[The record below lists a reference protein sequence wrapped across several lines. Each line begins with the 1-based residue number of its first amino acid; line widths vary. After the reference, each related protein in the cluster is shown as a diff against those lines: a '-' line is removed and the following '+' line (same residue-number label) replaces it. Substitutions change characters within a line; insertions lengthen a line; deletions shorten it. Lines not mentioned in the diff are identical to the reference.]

1 MDQDLG
7 LVDSLTPESIGE
19 PGRRTFK
26 ITATSSRGEAVVWM
40 EKEQLFQIGVSIKQL
55 TATRSTPSQ
64 PSEFVPDTAPGPIP
78 VSAEFKT
85 GELSLKHDGGSD
97 VFTLEARSMETEED
111 DHLTQPDSV
120 QFSFTRRLGE
130 QMADRA
136 LEIVAAGRK
145 PCQLCGGPINPDGHF
160 CVKVNGHRQGRG
172 QD

>member
-19 PGRRTFK
+19 PGQRTFK
-26 ITATSSRGEAVVWM
+26 ITATSSRGEAIVWM
-40 EKEQLFQIGVSIKQL
+40 EKEQLFQIGVSVKQL
-55 TATRSTPSQ
+55 TATRKEPSQ
-64 PSEFVPDTAPGPIP
+64 PAEFVPDSPAGPFPIA
-78 VSAEFKT
+78 AEFNT
-85 GELSLKHDGGSD
+85 GELALKHDGASD
-97 VFTLEARSMETEED
+97 VFTLEAKSGESDEENPSTE
-111 DHLTQPDSV
+111 PDSV

-136 LEIVAAGRK
+136 LEIVAAGRR
-145 PCQLCGGPINPDGHF
+145 PCPLCGGPINPDGHF

>member
-26 ITATSSRGEAVVWM
+26 ITAMSSRGEAIVWM
-40 EKEQLFQIGVSIKQL
+40 EKEQLFQIGVSVKQL
-55 TATRSTPSQ
+55 TAARSAPDQ
-64 PSEFVPDTAPGPIP
+64 PAEFVPDTPPGPFP
-78 VSAEFKT
+78 VAAEFKT
-85 GELSLKHDGGSD
+85 GELALKHDGVSD
-97 VFTLEARSMETEED
+97 VFTLEARSMESEED
-111 DHLTQPDSV
+111 DPLTQPDSV
-120 QFSFTRRLGE
+120 QFSFTRQVGE

-136 LEIVAAGRK
+136 LEIVASGRK
-145 PCQLCGGPINPDGHF
+145 PCPLCGGPIDPSGHF

>member
-19 PGRRTFK
+19 PGQRTFR
-26 ITATSSRGEAVVWM
+26 ITATSSRGEAIVWM
-40 EKEQLFQIGVSIKQL
+40 EKEQLFQIGVSVKQL
-55 TATRSTPSQ
+55 TATRKEPSQ
-64 PSEFVPDTAPGPIP
+64 PAEFVPDSPAGPFPIA
-78 VSAEFKT
+78 AEFKT
-85 GELSLKHDGGSD
+85 GELALKHDGASD
-97 VFTLEARSMETEED
+97 VFTLEAKSGESDEENPSTE
-111 DHLTQPDSV
+111 PDSV

-136 LEIVAAGRK
+136 LEIVAAGRR
-145 PCQLCGGPINPDGHF
+145 PCPLCGGPINPDGHF